1 MSKKSKKYKT
11 SETSKNN
18 EVKEISETYNQPFDW
33 REMYRQVWETLNEIG
48 KKHKE
53 FEDQFEKEKR
63 EREAQLE
70 KERREREAQLE
81 KERKEREAQLEKER
95 KEREAQ
101 REKERKEWEE
111 RMKRHDEQMQK
122 LEKMFGL
129 HWGRL
134 VEALLA
140 PGARKVFQ
148 ERGINIHYR
157 GSNIEATIGGDKM
170 EIDVLLENEK
180 DVVIVEIK
188 TTARVSDIKDTL
200 KNMERVRKFFPR
212 FEGKNIYGAVAALKY
227 YAGSDK
233 FAESKGLFVIEPS
246 GEDTVIIKNDKNFK
260 PKKW

>member
-11 SETSKNN
+11 TTASKNN
-18 EVKEISETYNQPFDW
+18 VIKEHSESYNANAPLDFDW
-33 REMYRQVWETLNEIG
+33 REMHRQIWETLNRITVKQE
-48 KKHKE
+48 E
-53 FEDQFEKEKR
+53 LEKEKR
-63 EREAQLE
+63 E
-70 KERREREAQLE
+70 KEAQLE
-81 KERKEREAQLEKER
+81 KERKEREAQWEKS
-95 KEREAQ
+95 K
-101 REKERKEWEE
+101 KEWEE
-111 RMKRHDEQMQK
+111 RMKKHDEQMQK

-148 ERGINIHYR
+148 ERGIDIHYR
-157 GSNIEATIGGDKM
+157 GSNVEAVVGGDKM
-170 EIDVLLENEK
+170 EIDVLLENDK

-200 KNMERVRKFFPR
+200 KNMERVRRFFPR

-246 GEDTVIIKNDKNFK
+246 GEDTVIIKNNKNFQ